1 MSQPHI
7 YINAPLP
14 PAHRNTDPSTS
25 AEADMLMTNSGDRGS
40 LMERCLWYV
49 QDHPDQTVGEISTGL
64 GLNSWQVSKRLSD
77 LKNKRL
83 IYASGVKLYETRKQ
97 QTWREIQY
105 TLP

>member
-1 MSQPHI
+1 MSQPYI
-7 YINAPLP
+7 YFNNPLP